1 MIPKKGKIYKGEV
14 LNEVTVTAPKYKGPK
29 IRRMTNA
36 ERSATKFIGGTPPIV
51 GIGKF
56 IPAVKGFNIAK
67 GSPFV
72 SSNITRVIDGV
83 AEGLSISDWV
93 RENLMK
99 KEKRGKSPS

>member
-1 MIPKKGKIYKGEV
+1 MIPKKGKIYKGEQ

-29 IRRMTNA
+29 IRRMTKA
-36 ERSATKFIGGTPPIV
+36 ELKAPKFIGGTPPVV

-56 IPAVKGFNIAK
+56 IPSVKGFSIVK

-72 SSNITRVIDGV
+72 GSNITRAIDGI

-99 KEKRGKSPS
+99 KEKRGESPS

>member
-1 MIPKKGKIYKGEV
+1 MIPKKGKIYKGEQ

-29 IRRMTNA
+29 IRRMTKA
-36 ERSATKFIGGTPPIV
+36 ELKAPKFIGGTPPVV

-56 IPAVKGFNIAK
+56 IPSVKGFSIVK

-72 SSNITRVIDGV
+72 GSNITRAIDGI

-93 RENLMK
+93 RENLTK